1 MMVACISPADANLD
15 ETLNTLKYANRAR
28 NIMNKPT
35 VTFDENASQQVA
47 KLRRMLAAADAEV
60 AHLKLNGV
68 SGFSSGSDTSGFVD
82 STKLEAMEA
91 RAMIAEAEA
100 ARLRADLVAA
110 EETAA
115 AAQAA
120 ELAAT
125 VERDR
130 LALKIE
136 DSGMNPEQ
144 DEGGSNVI
152 RSYLSTIA
160 LLRSEQSRL
169 RHQLKAFQEGRADPY
184 GEDPAANYDLDDNAL
199 DFEEEHEDLE
209 DEEEPL
215 EIDDDLEN
223 DELHAELATVERTL
237 QAKEARMRAMSS
249 AAQKLQD
256 EVDAATMARGDSAPT
271 LGSPEQQV
279 VEELRE
285 KYGRLLKSLES
296 EKSELA
302 AERDK
307 LLDALAAAPSR
318 AMMCARRLK
327 QRTGQ
332 DCRSWRN
339 ASGICISLQRS
350 TRRHRG

>member
-1 MMVACISPADANLD
+1 
-15 ETLNTLKYANRAR
+15 
-28 NIMNKPT
+28 
-35 VTFDENASQQVA
+35 
-47 KLRRMLAAADAEV
+47 
-60 AHLKLNGV
+60 
-68 SGFSSGSDTSGFVD
+68 
-82 STKLEAMEA
+82 
-91 RAMIAEAEA
+91 
-100 ARLRADLVAA
+100 
-110 EETAA
+110 
-115 AAQAA
+115 
-120 ELAAT
+120 
-125 VERDR
+125 
-130 LALKIE
+130 
-136 DSGMNPEQ
+136 MNPEQ

-215 EIDDDLEN
+215 EIDEDLEN

-302 AERDK
+302 AERDEN
-307 LLDALAAAPSR
+307 LDALAAAAKQGDDVRKEVEAKNRARLQELEKRLKELHKLAAKHKEAQRLRKRVTKRQRRCRLISSASVPRELSLCDAWNRLPRMESQSR
-318 AMMCARRLK
+318 GRRNARSRLRGRKDAVTPLLRRRLRLRLIDRLLCSAARLRRLRTRETSFVLCRPR
-327 QRTGQ
+327 QRRTSGRNPGATASAPPVARSGGCCAVGFS
-332 DCRSWRN
+332 CR
-339 ASGICISLQRS
+339 ACG
-350 TRRHRG
+350 